1 MGHAKTD
8 WCNPLNRRKLDALL
22 QIDEEG
28 PQIAKPDINEST
40 YQWFNDWV
48 HRLSSKNHNKQEK
61 RLHLNNSSAVDIVM
75 QALTDLDEEKSQG
88 FKKLS

>member
-40 YQWFNDWV
+40 YQWFND
-48 HRLSSKNHNKQEK
+48 
-61 RLHLNNSSAVDIVM
+61 
-75 QALTDLDEEKSQG
+75 
-88 FKKLS
+88 